1 MRPLL
6 SRAKAPQPAPVEKKQ
21 PAPPKIP
28 SLIEIAQQVQLDQAS
43 SRARSLPLYERY
55 FEPLRS
61 RAGLQL
67 LEIGADDGVSLDIW
81 SRYFQDARAVRADA
95 ETEPTE
101 GSFDIVI
108 DDGSDSHIVVV
119 FRQNG
124 PTWSPTGCCDR
135 QPRAQPDLH
144 QARRSLLTLI
154 ESNLKDLD
162 EGEIEFIHV
171 YRDIAVIKKTA

>member
-1 MRPLL
+1 
-6 SRAKAPQPAPVEKKQ
+6 V
-21 PAPPKIP
+21 
-28 SLIEIAQQVQLDQAS
+28 EIAQQLQLDQAS

-67 LEIGADDGVSLDIW
+67 LEIGADDGISLDIW
-81 SRYFQDARAVRADA
+81 SRYFKDARAVRADA
-95 ETEPTE
+95 ETEPAE

-108 DDGSDSHIVVV
+108 DDGSDSHVMAA
-119 FRQNG
+119 FRQNW
-124 PTWSPTGCCDR
+124 PNLK
-135 QPRAQPDLH
+135 PDGLFVIASLERTLDSH

-171 YRDIAVIKKTA
+171 YRGIAVIKKAV